1 MKYKYGWEKLHLAI
15 HSLCGDASQADR
27 LRSALLH
34 SLIQIT
40 PENDLPDELKD
51 EFKELMMPI
60 EGNAEKQHKIDAM
73 SELERRAAIEKI
85 ISLYDRICR
94 ICGPI

>member
-15 HSLCGDASQADR
+15 HSLCGEVSQADR
-27 LRSALLH
+27 LKSALLH

-40 PENDLPDELKD
+40 PENDLPDELQQ
-51 EFKELMMPI
+51 EFKELMMSLG
-60 EGNAEKQHKIDAM
+60 GNAEEPHPIDVM
-73 SELERRAAIEKI
+73 GEIERKSAIEKI

-94 ICGPI
+94 MCGPI